1 MKKLAIILGLIGLF
15 FVSNMSFAEDF
26 DALEGLT
33 AVQKQKLSQIQYSY
47 KQSNDS
53 LEMRIMEYNNKIAKV
68 KADVEKTPEQ
78 VALLT
83 GAYERNLSTLKTQQQ
98 ILKQQT
104 EAQYKAVMTDEQYA
118 QFKAQ
123 QINVQEAFKNFLQK

>member
-53 LEMRIMEYNNKIAKV
+53 
-68 KADVEKTPEQ
+68 
-78 VALLT
+78 
-83 GAYERNLSTLKTQQQ
+83 
-98 ILKQQT
+98 
-104 EAQYKAVMTDEQYA
+104 
-118 QFKAQ
+118 
-123 QINVQEAFKNFLQK
+123 

>member
-78 VALLT
+78 VTLLI